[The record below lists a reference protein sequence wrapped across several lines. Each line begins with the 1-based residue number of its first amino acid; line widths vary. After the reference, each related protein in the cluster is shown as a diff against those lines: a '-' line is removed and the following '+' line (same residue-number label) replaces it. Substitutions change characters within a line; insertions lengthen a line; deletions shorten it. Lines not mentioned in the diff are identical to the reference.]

1 MEIWRDYFLSLY
13 FCFHAYVFRVYSIV
27 VEQAQCASTSFSPV
41 ITSQYYIML
50 EICKCDCAMLS
61 CLVCVQLFA
70 TPWTVA
76 RQGWDFLCLWD
87 FPGKNTGVGCHAL
100 LQGIFPTQGLNPSL
114 PHCRQIL
121 NCLSHRG
128 KPKVIVSL
136 HVDTNSVFFEYV
148 YVYPQIIIEEPW
160 AREIIVSQESSTP
173 GMGLLLSQ
181 TVKAFPLPSIE
192 QFYWWNMSWEFL

>member
-1 MEIWRDYFLSLY
+1 M
-13 FCFHAYVFRVYSIV
+13 

-148 YVYPQIIIEEPW
+148 YVYSQIIIEEPW